1 MTQLENENTYHNWK
15 LDFKEMDSLKKVLT
29 WPKELKLP
37 VWDMLR
43 AFLKHYQSEALFS
56 GL

>member
-1 MTQLENENTYHNWK
+1 
-15 LDFKEMDSLKKVLT
+15 MDALKKILT
-29 WPKELKLP
+29 WPKTLKFP

-56 GL
+56 GLDAGFEIIVQLAIGL